1 MRHRGIGTLF
11 LGLTMLALALGAGP
25 ARGADRP
32 KVGLVLSGG
41 GALGVT
47 HLGVLKVLEELH
59 VPVDCIAGT
68 SMGAII
74 GGLYAAGL
82 SPDQIEAEI
91 KAVDW
96 ADIFFDD
103 PPRTERTFQ
112 RKQEDRDF
120 LVKYRLGFRNLN
132 LSLPKGLIK
141 GQKLGF
147 MLKKLT
153 MRAAGVTNFDRLTI
167 PFRAVAADI
176 ATGEAVVLGHGDLGT
191 ALQASMSVPGAF
203 PPVEI
208 DGRLLVDGGLANN
221 LPVDVAR
228 SMGAE
233 VVIVVDIPS
242 QLLKKEEM
250 DSVLA
255 VVQQSITLLIQMT
268 SSAQLGSLTPRD
280 ILIQPDLSGI
290 SSASFDKVLDTVAP
304 GRAAAERQ
312 KDRLGRLSVGPG
324 QWAAWQLARA
334 GSEGKP
340 FRVEF
345 IKITNQ
351 TGISDE
357 IIRRRLSLQ
366 PGQDLDPARLE
377 RDLHDIYGLGHFERV
392 DFRLVH
398 EGGRQGLEIIAQR
411 KSEGQDYLRF
421 GVNLEEDFQGR
432 STFNLAATLTFTEL
446 NRLAGEMRLG
456 GQVGDRARLFAELYQ
471 PLDPDLRWFVAP
483 RLQYGKD
490 LVGLYADGERIA
502 EFRARQVELDL
513 AAGRNLGNW
522 GQLRL
527 GVLRGV
533 GRTELLTGHYPEFD
547 EADFNDAYYYLRYK
561 HDTLDNPD
569 WPTAGRSASLEFRHS
584 FKILGGDADFKQ
596 VRFSGLS
603 AHSLGRNT
611 LILSGEGGFTFDGRA
626 PLQNLFNLGG
636 FLRLT
641 GYARY
646 EVSNQNAL
654 LARAIV
660 FRRVAEFH
668 LGPGQVPIYLG
679 GSGELGNVW
688 ASRED
693 VSLDDLLWSASAFIG
708 TDTVLGP
715 LYLGYGYGGEEAGR
729 GYLFLGGTF

>member
-1 MRHRGIGTLF
+1 M
-11 LGLTMLALALGAGP
+11 
-25 ARGADRP
+25 
-32 KVGLVLSGG
+32 
-41 GALGVT
+41 
-47 HLGVLKVLEELH
+47 
-59 VPVDCIAGT
+59 
-68 SMGAII
+68 
-74 GGLYAAGL
+74 
-82 SPDQIEAEI
+82 
-91 KAVDW
+91 
-96 ADIFFDD
+96 
-103 PPRTERTFQ
+103 
-112 RKQEDRDF
+112 
-120 LVKYRLGFRNLN
+120 
-132 LSLPKGLIK
+132 
-141 GQKLGF
+141 
-147 MLKKLT
+147 
-153 MRAAGVTNFDRLTI
+153 
-167 PFRAVAADI
+167 
-176 ATGEAVVLGHGDLGT
+176 LGHGDLGT

-280 ILIQPDLSGI
+280 ILIQPDLTGI

-304 GRAAAERQ
+304 GRAAAEQQ

-357 IIRRRLSLQ
+357 IIRRRLSLK

-446 NRLAGEMRLG
+446 KPAGRRDAPGRPG
-456 GQVGDRARLFAELYQ
+456 GRPGPAVRRAVPAPGPGPALVRG
-471 PLDPDLRWFVAP
+471 PP

-490 LVGLYADGERIA
+490 LVGLYAGGERIA

-596 VRFSGLS
+596 VRFSGMS
-603 AHSLGRNT
+603 AQSLGRNT
-611 LILSGEGGFTFDGRA
+611 LILSGEGGFTLDGRA

-688 ASRED
+688 ANRED